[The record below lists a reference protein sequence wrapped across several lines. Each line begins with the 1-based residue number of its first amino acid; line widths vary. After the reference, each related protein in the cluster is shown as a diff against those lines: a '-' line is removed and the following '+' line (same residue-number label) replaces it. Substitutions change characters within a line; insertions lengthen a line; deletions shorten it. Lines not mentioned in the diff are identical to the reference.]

1 MWNRPGNQ
9 FGNCV
14 TALEYTLLTRAAG
27 ELYRRVTVGD
37 TIETPLF
44 RDFPVEHQTYY
55 LGYIMMHLGS
65 PRTEPPEPAS
75 PTEST
80 IAALFEVL
88 FDQCYWDDEMKVLLS
103 SVWAEHI
110 EWDRGTSAD
119 VANDADSRKLAN
131 ALRGLASVH
140 ERESQE
146 WASLLMDEERFE
158 SPLEKILEAILDT
171 FLHDRDYEL
180 HAVLTEED
188 LLQWEFSK
196 IPLSEIKRQTEFLMR
211 LYDLSTKPLSEHLDA
226 NKAMAGDL

>member
-37 TIETPLF
+37 AIETPLF

-55 LGYIMMHLGS
+55 LGYIMMHFGS
-65 PRTEPPEPAS
+65 PRTEPPELAS

-80 IAALFEVL
+80 IGALFEVL
-88 FDQCYWDDEMKVLLS
+88 FDQCWGDEEMRLLLS
-103 SVWAEHI
+103 SVWAEHMK
-110 EWDRGTSAD
+110 EGADDEDR
-119 VANDADSRKLAN
+119 
-131 ALRGLASVH
+131 
-140 ERESQE
+140 E

-158 SPLEKILEAILDT
+158 WPLEKILEAILDT
-171 FLHDRDYEL
+171 FLYDRDYEL
-180 HAVLTEED
+180 HAFLTEED
-188 LLQWEFSK
+188 ILQWDFSK
-196 IPLSEIKRQTEFLMR
+196 IPQSEIKRQTEFLMR

-226 NKAMAGDL
+226 NMPTKKEDENNG